1 MSQVFDDEGNL
12 TEDSKF
18 TYTWNGDVARKCED
32 GQFRINCA
40 KHEVYRVPSGR
51 DTNQNRLIK
60 VTPKAFE
67 EGSVELHFVYDY
79 HGRRISKERRTYN
92 PASMKFEFEKRIEY
106 IFYDWNVILD
116 KATEGSSAA
125 EGNTILTNRYWGLLA
140 TVNYRYR

>member
-1 MSQVFDDEGNL
+1 MNSTSSAVSPTYDDDGNL

-67 EGSVELHFVYDY
+67 EGAVELHFVYDY
-79 HGRRISKERRTYN
+79 
-92 PASMKFEFEKRIEY
+92 
-106 IFYDWNVILD
+106 
-116 KATEGSSAA
+116 
-125 EGNTILTNRYWGLLA
+125 
-140 TVNYRYR
+140 